1 MLNQL
6 HTVADIAADHR
17 RTLLAEAAA
26 ERLARSA
33 APARPQRSGWPER
46 LGPLRRLGRRAA
58 GTPVSKI
65 EVGGE
70 PTNGTLVGT

>member
-17 RTLLAEAAA
+17 RTLLAEAEA

-33 APARPQRSGWPER
+33 TPARPQQRPRGHDR
-46 LGPLRRLGRRAA
+46 LGLLRRLGRRAA
-58 GTPVSKI
+58 GTPARRIDVC
-65 EVGGE
+65 
-70 PTNGTLVGT
+70 GT